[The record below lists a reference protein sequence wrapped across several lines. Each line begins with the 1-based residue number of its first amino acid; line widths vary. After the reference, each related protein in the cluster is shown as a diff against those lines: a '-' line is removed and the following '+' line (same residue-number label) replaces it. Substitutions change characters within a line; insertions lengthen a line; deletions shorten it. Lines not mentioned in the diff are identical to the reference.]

1 MSSDDLSRRR
11 QADGY
16 EPRFDLDLAWG
27 EQGQLFVE
35 DIATAISRGLVE
47 VKRDGRWHQTGN
59 LYAEY
64 KCRKVTGEWARSGI
78 AATDATVCAFVLG
91 DTEVA
96 LFVPTELLRQFM
108 REAYKK
114 STWYRIE
121 ERDGSHPT
129 RGVKVPIREFFHWLA
144 LRQTQMRRGAA

>member
-96 LFVPTELLRQFM
+96 LFVPTELLR
-108 REAYKK
+108 
-114 STWYRIE
+114 
-121 ERDGSHPT
+121 DGSHPT